1 LSPLHLST
9 LFPYTTLFRSSSLTI
24 SQPVLAAAFLVVLGV
39 AAEGARW
46 REFSQFMSDH
56 GFGNKYRYV
65 LATIVDSNGVSQHV
79 RDDHRATRPSADN
92 VFGALFVL
100 SKNLQVQVLIYV
112 GALLPAAWLLRSA
125 SIDSSFFSDDDA
137 RCTGRW
143 LSSDGVY
150 GLPSYR
156 WGWTYD
162 VHQMCDL
169 HHHRVGD
176 PPGSLR
182 RHGSADERLCGAYV
196 LLYPRRCRF
205 VRHCRLH
212 QHLHGN
218 QHPRYG
224 FHRSVDD
231 SEHIRL
237 LEQPAD

>member
-79 RDDHRATRPSADN
+79 RDDHRATRPSTDN

-112 GALLPAAWLLRSA
+112 GALLQAAWHLRSA
-125 SIDSSFFSDDDA
+125 PIDSSCFSDDDA

-143 LSSDGVY
+143 LSSDVVY

-156 WGWTYD
+156 CVWTDD

-176 PPGSLR
+176 PPVSLR
-182 RHGSADERLCGAYV
+182 RHGSADERLCRAYV
-196 LLYPRRCRF
+196 LRYPRRCCF
-205 VRHCRLH
+205 VRHWRRH
-212 QHLHGN
+212 QQLHGIEY
-218 QHPRYG
+218 PRYG
-224 FHRSVDD
+224 FHRRVD
-231 SEHIRL
+231 EVVRICL
-237 LEQPAD
+237 PEQPAE

>member
-1 LSPLHLST
+1 
-9 LFPYTTLFRSSSLTI
+9 
-24 SQPVLAAAFLVVLGV
+24 
-39 AAEGARW
+39 
-46 REFSQFMSDH
+46 MSDH

-112 GALLPAAWLLRSA
+112 GALLQAAWHLRSA
-125 SIDSSFFSDDDA
+125 PIDSSCFSDDDA

-143 LSSDGVY
+143 PSLDGVY

-156 WGWTYD
+156 SGWTGD
-162 VHQMCDL
+162 VHLMYGL

-182 RHGSADERLCGAYV
+182 HRGSVGVRLSSACAQP
-196 LLYPRRCRF
+196 YPMRC
-205 VRHCRLH
+205 
-212 QHLHGN
+212 
-218 QHPRYG
+218 
-224 FHRSVDD
+224 
-231 SEHIRL
+231 
-237 LEQPAD
+237 